1 MERQGGGRTPWL
13 AAGLIA
19 VVIVV
24 AVFLVFRDNLRP
36 QAPAQGPGSGGGAG
50 AGALTTPVSVQ
61 VEPARRADVEE
72 IASWS
77 GTLQPRYQVDVLPN
91 RAGKLQEVA
100 VRQGQ
105 RVQQGQRIATV
116 EHDDLLLQERQAAA
130 SVASSRANLRRA
142 EAQLEQKQRD
152 LQRVE
157 QLYERGAATQQE
169 VTVARQAVEDAMIQ
183 RDVALAQLEQAEATY
198 ESIQLQLEKV
208 HLVAP
213 VSGVVMQDPPVPGT
227 QVNASTP
234 VVTLAALD
242 PIEVHF
248 HVPEREIGR
257 LYVGQPFTL
266 TLDAFPG
273 ETFHGEIVSLGTS
286 IDQQTRTLLV
296 RGQVAN
302 HDLRLRPGMF
312 ARVELLMA
320 RAEQVLAVPRE
331 ALLAR
336 SSGYYVYV
344 VEDGRARSRPIELGI
359 QGIQR
364 VQVLS
369 GLAEG
374 DVVITVG
381 QQRLREGQPVRVV
394 QVDAVTGAGAGA
406 PAGDRGIGPDEG
418 PAARGQEGR

>member
-1 MERQGGGRTPWL
+1 
-13 AAGLIA
+13 
-19 VVIVV
+19 
-24 AVFLVFRDNLRP
+24 
-36 QAPAQGPGSGGGAG
+36 
-50 AGALTTPVSVQ
+50 
-61 VEPARRADVEE
+61 
-72 IASWS
+72 
-77 GTLQPRYQVDVLPN
+77 
-91 RAGKLQEVA
+91 LQEVA

-257 LYVGQPFTL
+257 LHVGQPFTL
-266 TLDAFPG
+266 T
-273 ETFHGEIVSLGTS
+273 
-286 IDQQTRTLLV
+286 
-296 RGQVAN
+296 
-302 HDLRLRPGMF
+302 
-312 ARVELLMA
+312 
-320 RAEQVLAVPRE
+320 
-331 ALLAR
+331 
-336 SSGYYVYV
+336 
-344 VEDGRARSRPIELGI
+344 
-359 QGIQR
+359 
-364 VQVLS
+364 
-369 GLAEG
+369 
-374 DVVITVG
+374 
-381 QQRLREGQPVRVV
+381 
-394 QVDAVTGAGAGA
+394 
-406 PAGDRGIGPDEG
+406 
-418 PAARGQEGR
+418 